1 MCDWLINDKRERRMT
16 IAGSW
21 FYVYTN
27 DQSLVDDIAALPWL
41 DQDRMA
47 LTQIKL
53 AGQPGTVRLQHT
65 KYQQR
70 TYFRSMLLDQRL
82 RQNLTNLLSNQED
95 LRVSPGLKYW
105 LTHGRWNRTFDYH
118 FIDHNGDGILTMLAL
133 LSPRLIRR
141 TMPIVA
147 DK

>member
-1 MCDWLINDKRERRMT
+1 MCDWLINDQRERRMT

-27 DQSLVDDIAALPWL
+27 DRALVDDIAVLPWL
-41 DQDRMA
+41 DQGRMA
-47 LTQIKL
+47 LTEVEL
-53 AGQPGTVRLQHT
+53 VGTPGTVRLQHAR
-65 KYQQR
+65 YQQR
-70 TYFRSMLLDQRL
+70 TYLRSTLLDQRL
-82 RQNLTNLLSNQED
+82 RDNLTNLLLNQED
-95 LRVSPGLKYW
+95 LRLSPALQHW
-105 LTHGRWNRTFDYH
+105 LHHSRWNRTYDYH